1 MSNEAGTTRITV
13 RESVGILLLS
23 LATAAAA
30 QQHHEAPGPPTVLAP
45 GYSTLEFP
53 PPVVGSY
60 SLPALGKAADG
71 TLLDSAGNPV
81 ALYALYHG
89 KTVVLS
95 FVYTTCPDVNG
106 CPLATFVLGRVQE
119 RLASDASLKDKVR
132 LITVSFD
139 PVNDTPEVMTRYAG
153 SFRRGGIDW
162 QFLTADSEAS
172 LDPILNDYDQLV
184 IRTRDAAGKPSG
196 ALSHILRVYLIDEQ
210 KTIRNIY
217 SPSFLHPD
225 LLLADIQTVTK
236 Q

>member
-1 MSNEAGTTRITV
+1 V
-13 RESVGILLLS
+13 RDSVGILLLS
-23 LATAAAA
+23 LTTAAAA

-53 PPVVGSY
+53 APIAGSY
-60 SLPALGKAADG
+60 SLPTLGKAADG
-71 TLLDSAGNPV
+71 TLLDSAGEPV
-81 ALYALYHG
+81 ALHSLYDG

-106 CPLATFVLGRVQE
+106 CPLATFVLARVLE

-153 SFRRGGIDW
+153 NFRRGDIDW
-162 QFLTADSEAS
+162 KFLTADSEAS
-172 LDPILNDYDQLV
+172 LDPVLDDYDQLV
-184 IRTRDAAGKPSG
+184 IRTRDAQGKPSG

-210 KTIRNIY
+210 KNIRNIY

-225 LLLADIQTVTK
+225 LLLADIKTVMK